1 MRLGK
6 QKQWKLS
13 KNQKA
18 RLVYYN
24 YTKRNTLK
32 KDNKKI
38 VNLCSE
44 GPVST
49 DYLL

>member
-1 MRLGK
+1 MEAEQEPEGPISL
-6 QKQWKLS
+6 L
-13 KNQKA
+13 
-18 RLVYYN
+18 
-24 YTKRNTLK
+24 YTKRNTFK

-49 DYLL
+49 DYFL